1 MKGGASGGR
10 VVLDA
15 CVLIYLPLWSQA
27 ILDEVTRNLIQ
38 KWGLTPE
45 KARRREAVL
54 RQHFPEACVI
64 GYEALISEM
73 RNDPGDR
80 HVLAAA
86 VRAEA
91 RAIVTYNKRHFPAE
105 SVVPLRIGVLS
116 PSVFLSQMYEA
127 DSGLFVEKL
136 SEPGEG
142 YRIGSAW
149 SSPWAFQERSTV
161 CGAALRGPG
170 N

>member
-1 MKGGASGGR
+1 MG
-10 VVLDA
+10 V
-15 CVLIYLPLWSQA
+15 
-27 ILDEVTRNLIQ
+27 
-38 KWGLTPE
+38 TPE

-54 RQHFPEACVI
+54 RPHFPEACVS